1 MRRRIGELTRL
12 EEERRGGWGA
22 RTDSLQDD
30 ADTEIPYAV
39 AHARMVTRDVRLRG
53 GIKTHLPHFGGK
65 ASKSRLSIERP
76 HCRVRQV

>member
-1 MRRRIGELTRL
+1 ML
-12 EEERRGGWGA
+12 EDTILSICLSCETKNWGVNTAGGRKEGGMGA

-53 GIKTHLPHFGGK
+53 G
-65 ASKSRLSIERP
+65 E
-76 HCRVRQV
+76 

>member
-53 GIKTHLPHFGGK
+53 GNRDAFATFW
-65 ASKSRLSIERP
+65 
-76 HCRVRQV
+76 RQGE